1 MNPNEMD
8 VVQPE
13 ENGLDVLL
21 EEHPEL
27 LDELEQRVQQAVEA
41 ARAEWRK
48 AEEEKIAQ
56 VKAEAEKSA
65 LLSPEEK
72 AVRAEQEKAEELARR
87 EQDVTRREMRLS
99 FMEKLTQR
107 RLPMALLDALCYE
120 DPEKCE
126 ESLNRV
132 ESAFRAA
139 VQQAVNSRM
148 QGKTPENCGSR
159 PDYSVISD
167 EDYYKM
173 TWMQGEKE

>member
-8 VVQPE
+8 VVRPE
-13 ENGLDVLL
+13 ENGPEALP
-21 EEHPEL
+21 EERPESP
-27 LDELEQRVQQAVEA
+27 DELEERIRQAVEA

-48 AEEEKIAQ
+48 AEEERIAL
-56 VKAEAEKSA
+56 VKAEAEKNA
-65 LLSPEEK
+65 LLSPAEK

-99 FMEKLTQR
+99 FMEKLAQR
-107 RLPMALLDALCYE
+107 HLPMALLDALCYD

-132 ESAFRAA
+132 ENAFRAA

-148 QGKTPENCGSR
+148 QGKTPENCGSK
-159 PDYSVISD
+159 PDYSAVSD

-173 TWMQGEKE
+173 TWGKKE

>member
-8 VVQPE
+8 IVQPE
-13 ENGLDVLL
+13 ENGPVALP
-21 EEHPEL
+21 EERRESP
-27 LDELEQRVQQAVEA
+27 DELEERIRQAVEA

-48 AEEEKIAQ
+48 AEEERIAR
-56 VKAEAEKSA
+56 VKAEAEKIA
-65 LLSPEEK
+65 LLTPAEK
-72 AVRAEQEKAEELARR
+72 AVLAEQEKAEELARR

-99 FMEKLTQR
+99 YMEKLAQR
-107 RLPMALLDALCYE
+107 HLPMALLDALCYD
-120 DPEKCE
+120 DPQKCE

-148 QGKTPENCGSR
+148 QGKTPEMCGSR
-159 PDYSVISD
+159 PDYSAVSD

-173 TWMQGEKE
+173 TWGKKE

>member
-8 VVQPE
+8 VVRPE
-13 ENGLDVLL
+13 ENGPEALP
-21 EEHPEL
+21 EERPESP
-27 LDELEQRVQQAVEA
+27 DELEERIRQAVEA

-48 AEEEKIAQ
+48 AEEERIAL
-56 VKAEAEKSA
+56 VKAEAEKNA
-65 LLSPEEK
+65 LLSPAEK
-72 AVRAEQEKAEELARR
+72 AVRAEQEKAEERARR

-99 FMEKLTQR
+99 FMEKLAQR
-107 RLPMALLDALCYE
+107 HLPMALLDALCYD

-132 ESAFRAA
+132 ENAFRAA

-148 QGKTPENCGSR
+148 QGKTPENCGSK
-159 PDYSVISD
+159 PDYSAVSD

-173 TWMQGEKE
+173 TWGKKE

>member
-8 VVQPE
+8 VVRPE
-13 ENGLDVLL
+13 ENGPEALP
-21 EEHPEL
+21 EERPEL
-27 LDELEQRVQQAVEA
+27 PDELEERIRQAVEA

-48 AEEEKIAQ
+48 AEEERIAL
-56 VKAEAEKSA
+56 VKAEAEKNA
-65 LLSPEEK
+65 LLSPAEK

-99 FMEKLTQR
+99 FMEKLAQR
-107 RLPMALLDALCYE
+107 HLPMALLDALCYD

-132 ESAFRAA
+132 ENAFRAA

-148 QGKTPENCGSR
+148 QGKTPENCGSK
-159 PDYSVISD
+159 PDYSAVSD

-173 TWMQGEKE
+173 TWGKKE